1 MTDGNWETTFYLF
14 QKNWLDSGAPSQ
26 QAMRMWLF
34 TSGQN
39 MSLRRGK
46 GVGVWALGLQC
57 GQRTSTAQGWAAVGK
72 RREGDSLTL
81 LLENQG
87 SGAPLTVQTSSWT
100 SLR

>member
-1 MTDGNWETTFYLF
+1 MLSMDGEILKQELCQVTDGNWETYILFYLF

-39 MSLRRGK
+39 ISLSRQK

-57 GQRTSTAQGWAAVGK
+57 GQRT
-72 RREGDSLTL
+72 
-81 LLENQG
+81 NC
-87 SGAPLTVQTSSWT
+87 
-100 SLR
+100 